1 MGPGSG
7 GEHVKDHAKDQMVM
21 GDSNAGVIAEVGWT
35 GTGKDVSGAGA
46 KDRAGVDE
54 SPCEGMSVR

>member
-35 GTGKDVSGAGA
+35 GTGKDVRSAGA
-46 KDRAGVDE
+46 QDRAGVD
-54 SPCEGMSVR
+54 